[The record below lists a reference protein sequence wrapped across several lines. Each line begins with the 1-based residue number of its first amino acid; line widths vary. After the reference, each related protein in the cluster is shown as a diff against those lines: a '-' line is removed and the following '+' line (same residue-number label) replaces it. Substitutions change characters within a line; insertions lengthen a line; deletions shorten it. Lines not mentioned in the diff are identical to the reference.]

1 MFYLLIFFN
10 LSTRK
15 VLFDG
20 DQSCLD
26 VRDTYIPFLV
36 FDYVTIYHTKV
47 KFTKMN
53 FKKIKNFRIE
63 LKGR

>member
-1 MFYLLIFFN
+1 LEHPLQTLLH
-10 LSTRK
+10 SDEVR
-15 VLFDG
+15 
-20 DQSCLD
+20 LD
-26 VRDTYIPFLV
+26 VRDTYTPFLV

-63 LKGR
+63 LKVR

>member
-1 MFYLLIFFN
+1 MEKYDLFY
-10 LSTRK
+10 R
-15 VLFDG
+15 DR
-20 DQSCLD
+20 SCLD
-26 VRDTYIPFLV
+26 VRDTYTPFLV

-63 LKGR
+63 LKVR